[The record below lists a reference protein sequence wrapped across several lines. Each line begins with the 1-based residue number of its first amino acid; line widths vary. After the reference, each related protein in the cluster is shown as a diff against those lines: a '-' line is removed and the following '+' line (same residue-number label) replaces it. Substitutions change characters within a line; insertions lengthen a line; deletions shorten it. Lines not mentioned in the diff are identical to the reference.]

1 MLPIIIITIAYLK
14 EYFICKGI
22 KFKEQQKQPKNHT
35 YVTHNTVEFKVQFK
49 VGQNHFSK
57 IKTSPCNRKKDFHR
71 QRLS

>member
-14 EYFICKGI
+14 EYFICKDT
-22 KFKEQQKQPKNHT
+22 KFKQYKNHT
-35 YVTHNTVEFKVQFK
+35 YITHYLVEFKVQFK